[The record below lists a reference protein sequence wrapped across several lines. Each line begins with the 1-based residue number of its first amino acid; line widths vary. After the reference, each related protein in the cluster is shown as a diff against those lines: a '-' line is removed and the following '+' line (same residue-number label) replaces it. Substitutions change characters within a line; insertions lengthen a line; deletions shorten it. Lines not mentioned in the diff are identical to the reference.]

1 MRLRSPL
8 RQVSPKT
15 AQWRTWRLRNYG
27 LLAIRCR
34 GICEGCG
41 QPNNLDPHHV
51 AGREEEP
58 FSSLVQLLAGLCR
71 DCHRSV
77 TGELGRGINVGLRG
91 RLASDALQRLN
102 ERFGLKA
109 GSLNEALRQLKKS
122 YEWDAARRD
131 IARSG

>member
-15 AQWRTWRLRNYG
+15 AQWQLWRKKNADRVS
-27 LLAIRCR
+27 ARCR
-34 GICEGCG
+34 GLCEGCG
-41 QPNNLDPHHV
+41 QSDRLDVHHV

-58 FSSLVQLLAGLCR
+58 FSSLAELTAGLCR
-71 DCHRSV
+71 TCHRSV

-109 GSLNEALRQLKKS
+109 GSLNEALRQMKKS